1 MSADAPSQVLP
12 AGLERTLVVVTTL
25 MMSLMAAVDL
35 TIVTVALPYMSGS
48 LGATADD
55 ITWVV
60 TMYTV
65 AQAVAVGI
73 SGHLSRL
80 LGRRRLCILAVVGF
94 VIASMACGLSQN
106 LTQIVFFRFIQG
118 LFSGPLIPIAQSI
131 IVDVYPPAERTKG
144 ITLWVLGV
152 MIGPALGP
160 ALGGWLAENLDW
172 RWNFWVNLPVGTV
185 ATLLILRHVRP
196 VPAQRV
202 HTDWTG
208 LALLFL
214 FVVGFQ
220 TILDRGDID
229 DWFGSPTLVYLG
241 ILSAATGTAFVAR
254 GWALGP
260 ANIINLTLLR
270 DRNFFLCC
278 IIITLIAMVFLGLLI
293 LTPEVFITF
302 FGWEVSTAGLVIGSY
317 GLAGLLGSILG
328 NVIVRRVGIQVA
340 IFLAGALMAYGW
352 WRFSRL
358 DLGASTWQCMW
369 PGMWV
374 QFGILIIYGPLA
386 AQAFKNLRAEQRDEG
401 AGLFNFLKTLGFSLG
416 TCFVSTLMY
425 RGLQSNWNQY
435 GGAFN
440 FANPAFQPWL
450 DALGFHTVT
459 PLAGAFMS
467 QLLQN
472 QTQMVTFIQTSELL
486 CALSLACMAL
496 AFLVPRNAPASSSVI
511 PPGAAQAEPAA

>member
-1 MSADAPSQVLP
+1 MSDASASHVLP
-12 AGLERTLVVVTTL
+12 AGWARSLVVITTL

-35 TIVTVALPYMSGS
+35 TIVTVALPYMSGG

-80 LGRRRLCILAVVGF
+80 LGRRRLCLVAVTGF
-94 VIASMACGLSQN
+94 VIASLACGLSQN
-106 LTQIVFFRFIQG
+106 LTQIIFCRFTQG

-152 MIGPALGP
+152 MVGPALGP

-172 RWNFWVNLPVGTV
+172 RWNFWVNLPVG
-185 ATLLILRHVRP
+185 AIAILLILRHVRP
-196 VPAQRV
+196 VPPQPV
-202 HTDWTG
+202 KTDWLG
-208 LALLFL
+208 LVLVFL

-220 TILDRGDID
+220 IVLDRGDID
-229 DWFGSPTLVYLG
+229 DWFGSKQLVLLA
-241 ILSAATGTAFVAR
+241 ILAAGTGTAFVLR
-254 GWALGP
+254 GWALGSR
-260 ANIINLTLLR
+260 NIINLTLLR
-270 DRNFFLCC
+270 DRNFTLCC
-278 IIITLIAMVFLGLLI
+278 ILITIIAMVFLGLLV

-317 GLAGLLGSILG
+317 GLAGFLGS
-328 NVIVRRVGIQVA
+328 VIGGQVVRRLGIRTAIVA
-340 IFLAGALMAYGW
+340 AGLFMGLGW
-352 WRFSRL
+352 WKFSRL
-358 DLGASTWQCMW
+358 DLGASMFECML

-374 QFGILIIYGPLA
+374 QFGVLLIYGPLA
-386 AQAFKNLRAEQRDEG
+386 SQAFKNLRPEQRDEG

-416 TCFVSTLMY
+416 VCFVSTLMY

-435 GGAFN
+435 GGTLN
-440 FANPAFQPWL
+440 FSNPGLRPWL
-450 DALGFHTVT
+450 DTLGFPAVNA
-459 PLAGAFMS
+459 PAGALLS
-467 QLLQN
+467 QVLQN

-486 CALSLACMAL
+486 CALSLACMFL
-496 AFLVPRNAPASSSVI
+496 AFFVPRDHPAVAQLSAP
-511 PPGAAQAEPAA
+511 PARPTPNPA